1 MHYFFCLKFP
11 NTSCEEHRNWNRAY
25 GGLLC
30 GNEKIS
36 FVARKIKLFDRCSCF
51 STSSQAMTHNCSY
64 IESGERL
71 KHTEKL
77 TLL

>member
-25 GGLLC
+25 GGLIC

-36 FVARKIKLFDRCSCF
+36 FVAHLCVRLSYLIVVLVSLLLVRLYREWTEAQTHRKANFALE
-51 STSSQAMTHNCSY
+51 N
-64 IESGERL
+64 
-71 KHTEKL
+71 
-77 TLL
+77 